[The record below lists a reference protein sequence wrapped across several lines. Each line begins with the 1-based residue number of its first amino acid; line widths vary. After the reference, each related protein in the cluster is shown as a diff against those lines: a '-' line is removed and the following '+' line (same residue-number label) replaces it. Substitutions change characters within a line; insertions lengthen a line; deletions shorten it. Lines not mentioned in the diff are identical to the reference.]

1 MQSSANID
9 GKKRG
14 VEKLRTRAE
23 EARRAGSGWSQLNI
37 VRRDN
42 NQSQEEWIMAL
53 IQVSAAELKAKA
65 GELRNLNSQFKT
77 QVGNL
82 ESQEQTLI
90 SMWEGE
96 ARDAF
101 NTAFNNDKMQMDNFY
116 NLIEQ
121 YCAALEAIAAKYELA
136 EAQNVSTA
144 ASRTYK

>member
-1 MQSSANID
+1 
-9 GKKRG
+9 
-14 VEKLRTRAE
+14 
-23 EARRAGSGWSQLNI
+23 
-37 VRRDN
+37 
-42 NQSQEEWIMAL
+42 MAL

-121 YCAALEAIAAKYELA
+121 YCVALEAIAAKYELA

>member
-1 MQSSANID
+1 M
-9 GKKRG
+9 G
-14 VEKLRTRAE
+14 
-23 EARRAGSGWSQLNI
+23 
-37 VRRDN
+37 
-42 NQSQEEWIMAL
+42 L

-82 ESQEQTLI
+82 ESQEQSLV

-101 NTAFNNDKMQMDNFY
+101 NNAFNNDKAQMNNFY

-121 YCAALEAIAAKYELA
+121 YCVALENIAAKYEMA
-136 EAQNVSTA
+136 ESQNVSTA
-144 ASRTYK
+144 AARTY